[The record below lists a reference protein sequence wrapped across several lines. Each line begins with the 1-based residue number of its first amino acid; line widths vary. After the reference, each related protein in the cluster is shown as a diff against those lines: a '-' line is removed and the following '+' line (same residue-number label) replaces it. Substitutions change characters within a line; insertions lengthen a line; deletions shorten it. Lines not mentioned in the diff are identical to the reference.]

1 MYSISETIS
10 IIINKILRNHKKEP
24 LGIFTPMMLII
35 IPIVSN
41 NEVRVGVSSTYES
54 IAQFS
59 DIFILL
65 LDLYH
70 ISEV

>member
-1 MYSISETIS
+1 
-10 IIINKILRNHKKEP
+10 
-24 LGIFTPMMLII
+24 MMLII

-41 NEVRVGVSSTYES
+41 NEVRVGASSPYES

-65 LDLYH
+65 LDLCH
-70 ISEV
+70 ISEL

>member
-1 MYSISETIS
+1 
-10 IIINKILRNHKKEP
+10 
-24 LGIFTPMMLII
+24 MMLII

-41 NEVRVGVSSTYES
+41 NEVRVGVSSPYES

-70 ISEV
+70 ISEVWWP